1 MEVKMAENKPEI
13 VSGSEEDKLK
23 KQLQDKKFLQ
33 LMTEVIN
40 ILPHP
45 PNAELI
51 ELEDPLPSPG
61 GRTWDD

>member
-1 MEVKMAENKPEI
+1 MAENKPEI

-33 LMTEVIN
+33 LMTEIIN

-51 ELEDPLPSPG
+51 DL
-61 GRTWDD
+61 GRLKNL